1 VRPLTPA
8 HDGSAAGRA
17 IDGALFFVLAWVMA
31 GELGIL
37 RLVGVPE
44 LWSLWVAAPV
54 GAVVGRWRPA
64 VPRTLAA
71 MLVVVLVV
79 VVSTPVAP
87 ALVAGRIRRDV
98 PPTAR
103 TPDLPHDVDA
113 VAVLSADVL
122 SNGLVTER
130 GIDRLLAGVA
140 WAQALDRP
148 LLLSV
153 VRQPREGSVSSEAD
167 QRRIAALAGRTT
179 DVVFVDS
186 VRATRDEAVRMTA
199 VARRRG
205 WRRLLVVT
213 SPSHSRRT
221 CAAFERA
228 GARVTCAP
236 APAREYA
243 LDGPRPV
250 AGARERLRAFRDW
263 LYELTGWWSY
273 RARRWV

>member
-1 VRPLTPA
+1 MT
-8 HDGSAAGRA
+8 
-17 IDGALFFVLAWVMA
+17 LAWVLA
-31 GELGIL
+31 GELGLL
-37 RLVGVPE
+37 RLVGIPE
-44 LWSLWVAAPV
+44 LRHLWLAAPA
-54 GAVVGRWRPA
+54 GALLGRWWPV
-64 VPRTLAA
+64 VPRAMAAVLA
-71 MLVVVLVV
+71 VVLVV
-79 VVSTPVAP
+79 VVSTPLAP
-87 ALVAGRIRRDV
+87 ALLAGCIRRDV
-98 PPTAR
+98 PPSA
-103 TPDLPHDVDA
+103 TPADLPRDVDA
-113 VAVLSADVL
+113 VAVLANQVL
-122 SNGLVTER
+122 SNGLVAER

-153 VRQPREGSVSSEAD
+153 VHQPQAESLSSEAD
-167 QRRIAALAGRTT
+167 QRRIAALGGRAG

-186 VRATRDEAVRMTA
+186 VRVTRDEAVRMTA
-199 VARRRG
+199 VARHRG

-250 AGARERLRAFRDW
+250 TGARERLRAFRDW
-263 LYELTGWWSY
+263 AYELAGWWSY
-273 RARRWV
+273 RARGWV